1 MENKRYEE
9 DFKIIR
15 AAIDGAK
22 NPIEQLCHF
31 FKTYAK
37 INIIIVALELIS
49 NLYHGLA
56 LEMYIIKIMCFVYL
70 AYYIFQ
76 MYRAEKGNTNQYY
89 QAILYIYGIV
99 VVMIPIILW
108 IARIARLFTS
118 NNEGYQ
124 PGKVLEMLT
133 NLQIFSAIILLSVSF
148 LIISFVRDNK
158 LYAMCALTNLTI
170 YLIAFAIDRQLSI
183 GTIMIDYQNL
193 YYYVV
198 LILGYMIMAKCIK
211 EE

>member
-1 MENKRYEE
+1 
-9 DFKIIR
+9 
-15 AAIDGAK
+15 
-22 NPIEQLCHF
+22 
-31 FKTYAK
+31 
-37 INIIIVALELIS
+37 
-49 NLYHGLA
+49 
-56 LEMYIIKIMCFVYL
+56 
-70 AYYIFQ
+70 
-76 MYRAEKGNTNQYY
+76 
-89 QAILYIYGIV
+89 
-99 VVMIPIILW
+99 MIPIILW

-158 LYAMCALTNLTI
+158 LYAMYALTNLTI